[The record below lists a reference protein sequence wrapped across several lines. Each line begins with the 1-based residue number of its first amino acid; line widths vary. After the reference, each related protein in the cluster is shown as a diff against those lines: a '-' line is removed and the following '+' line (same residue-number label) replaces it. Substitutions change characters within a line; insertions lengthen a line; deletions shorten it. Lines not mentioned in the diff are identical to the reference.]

1 MLSKKIGIDNIT
13 KHIKNA
19 RVLMRVDFN
28 VPMKEGKVKDAGRIA
43 GTIPS
48 IKKILSE
55 NPKNIVLMSHM
66 GRPDGHKVDKYS
78 LKPLI
83 PKIEELLGTKVTF
96 LSDCVGKVQKFLI
109 YLLNII
115 LFNKKEIEET
125 VK

>member
-96 LSDCVGKVQKFLI
+96 LSDCVGK
-109 YLLNII
+109 
-115 LFNKKEIEET
+115 EIEET